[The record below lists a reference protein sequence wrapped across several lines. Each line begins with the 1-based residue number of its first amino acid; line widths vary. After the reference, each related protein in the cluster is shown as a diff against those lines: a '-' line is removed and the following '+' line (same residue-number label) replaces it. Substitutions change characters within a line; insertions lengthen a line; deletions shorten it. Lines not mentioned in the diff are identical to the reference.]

1 MAIITVSRQSGSRGD
16 EITDLLARSLGMHL
30 IDKDTLEEV
39 LVRHGIP
46 ETSVERYDEKKPGF
60 WEYFSSDRDRYYHYL
75 KASILESVLKGD
87 HIVLGR
93 GAPIILA
100 GIPGTLHLR
109 VIAPMEVRVQRVMD
123 EQGCDEHH
131 ARRIIHQSDHNRAGF
146 YHVFFNAD
154 WDAPEHYD
162 LTVNTGSISPEA
174 VLDAVRVVLESS
186 DFQADTKRTAAH
198 LAEVAMAQE
207 ILTRILY
214 EAKIPL
220 RFPGVE
226 VHNGVAT
233 LTGAVS
239 VAENIGRC
247 EAIAKKVE
255 GISQVDSQ
263 IACVPENYDGPYM

>member
-16 EITDLLARSLGMHL
+16 EITDLLVRSLGLRM
-30 IDKDTLEEV
+30 IDKDTLEEA

-87 HIVLGR
+87 RIVLGR
-93 GAPIILA
+93 GAPMILA
-100 GIPGTLHLR
+100 GVPGVLHLR
-109 VIAPMEVRVQRVMD
+109 VIAPMEIRVQRVME
-123 EQGCDEHH
+123 EQACDEHH
-131 ARRIIHQSDHNRAGF
+131 ARRIIHQSDHNREGF

-174 VLDAVRVVLESS
+174 VLETVRAIIDSS
-186 DFQADTKRTAAH
+186 SFQADAKRTEAH
-198 LAEVAMAQE
+198 LAELAMAQE
-207 ILTRILY
+207 ILNKIIF
-214 EAKIPL
+214 EEKIPL

-226 VHNGVAT
+226 VHDGTAI

-239 VAENIGRC
+239 IAANIERC
-247 EAIAKKVE
+247 EATAKAVKGV
-255 GISQVDSQ
+255 QRVDSQ
-263 IACVPENYDGPYM
+263 IACVPESYDGPYM